1 MIIDFLF
8 LSIALIPCILNL
20 VIFEKALGKIHDF
33 LMYKILL
40 LITWSGCE
48 IILLIRFF
56 DDIDTLNPSTFSD
69 VIIIP
74 FLLLYTWIYYS
85 EIHDFVMSN
94 KSIKRNVIESIILLV
109 ILTFISTIYGGWE
122 FCGCIEIILISNLLI
137 IKKMDIEP
145 KVKLTKYLSII
156 GGIVFIIS
164 LVLLLFSGDR
174 DYSVSFDSS
183 VSQNANDIYKV
194 YKHNRDEN
202 MDILED
208 ISGICMLASGIIAV
222 NSMVLFIVYNGKKKN
237 MMAKR
242 NVENNNT
249 TSNMNYFNRT
259 NSGFTVA
266 VNNIEENNEFIE
278 EMAKLAGC
286 KKLNMYSDD
295 VYQAKKDELIK
306 GLTKVVILENKET
319 FMVPLLPLFEEKL
332 LTQGDID
339 NISEIFDKK
348 DTLRKLNNDELI
360 ELFVNNEDL
369 KEYII
374 TEAGK
379 RGVTAEYLEKYKEL
393 NLLEDDSLLTV
404 YCMPLKITNLKND
417 YSKIIAKEI
426 FFKRGIDVDELFNYK
441 KKLPEL
447 SDYKIIEIY
456 KEDKSKLIDII
467 DENNRVK
474 AEEKKNLKEAQQ
486 KIRQEKIEKI
496 NNNLNQNINDA
507 KENIKIQFQKI
518 FKKLKEVIKNPK
530 VINATLIV
538 ATVVMMLSSVN
549 IIYKRVI
556 KKNIITNEIVNESMS
571 NEKID
576 DKFTIDSDIKIL
588 NQYYNGNTGIAEVN
602 ATADVTD
609 GSSINKELKITLWYK
624 KENGKWVEEDRNYA
638 IK

>member
-1 MIIDFLF
+1 MMIAIVLVLVLF
-8 LSIALIPCILNL
+8 NCCVLNKPFSGREEL
-20 VIFEKALGKIHDF
+20 KR
-33 LMYKILL
+33 YKILL
-40 LITWSGCE
+40 ITIWSICESVLGYTFYEKMYGMSDVEIYSVIVIIPFILLYTWVYYSELNILIESCKPIKKVVYESVIILVISALMTREEICFNLWGYIMTLVLLNLFVIKKGTINGKIKFLKYAIVIGSIIAICGVFCLFYTEKKEYTINIENNISQNASQIYKTYQHNNDESLDQLADFTWYILLLIVPLVVNS
-48 IILLIRFF
+48 IILLIFYTQKRKKIEVN
-56 DDIDTLNPSTFSD
+56 DINYKNEVPTIQYFNS
-69 VIIIP
+69 
-74 FLLLYTWIYYS
+74 
-85 EIHDFVMSN
+85 SN
-94 KSIKRNVIESIILLV
+94 N
-109 ILTFISTIYGGWE
+109 
-122 FCGCIEIILISNLLI
+122 N
-137 IKKMDIEP
+137 
-145 KVKLTKYLSII
+145 LSI
-156 GGIVFIIS
+156 
-164 LVLLLFSGDR
+164 
-174 DYSVSFDSS
+174 
-183 VSQNANDIYKV
+183 A
-194 YKHNRDEN
+194 
-202 MDILED
+202 
-208 ISGICMLASGIIAV
+208 
-222 NSMVLFIVYNGKKKN
+222 
-237 MMAKR
+237 
-242 NVENNNT
+242 NNT
-249 TSNMNYFNRT
+249 
-259 NSGFTVA
+259 
-266 VNNIEENNEFIE
+266 IQKNNEFIE

-426 FFKRGIDVDELFNYK
+426 FFKRGIDVDELLNYK

-507 KENIKIQFQKI
+507 KKSIKIQFLKI